1 MLAGSP
7 DTAAAWTAEADPL
20 APARSPAGA
29 PQAGTAAPSMP
40 IVLMQGIHKT
50 YRPDGAGGEASA
62 VHALRGVDLVIESG
76 ELVAIV
82 GPSGSGKSTLM
93 NLLGCL
99 DVPDLGT
106 YRIAGRDVAGLSDD
120 ELAGIRNR
128 FVGFIFQQWNLL
140 PRTSALANVMLPLS
154 YRGDHERRAK
164 AEHALSAVGLAARA
178 GHRPNQLSGGEQ
190 QRVAIAR
197 ALVTEP
203 ALLLADEPTGNLD
216 TATGREILGLF
227 GELNRAG
234 RTIVIVTHDPS
245 VAAMAERRIRLRD
258 GEIVEDERAVR

>member
-1 MLAGSP
+1 M
-7 DTAAAWTAEADPL
+7 TAAAPIAGPG
-20 APARSPAGA
+20 PAAAGA
-29 PQAGTAAPSMP
+29 ADAAPP
-40 IVLMQGIHKT
+40 IVMMQGIRRT
-50 YRPDGAGGEASA
+50 YRPDGVDGEARA
-62 VHALRGVDLVIESG
+62 VHALRGVDLVIEPG

-93 NLLGCL
+93 HVLGCL
-99 DVPDLGT
+99 DVPDAGT

-120 ELAGIRNR
+120 DLAGIRNR

-140 PRTSALANVMLPLS
+140 PRTTALANVMLPLA
-154 YRGDHERRAK
+154 YRGDRARRTK
-164 AEHALSAVGLAARA
+164 AERALAAVGLADRA
-178 GHRPNQLSGGEQ
+178 DHHPNQLSGGEQ

-216 TATGREILGLF
+216 QATGREILGLF
-227 GELNRAG
+227 EELNRAG
-234 RTIVIVTHDPS
+234 RTIVIVTHDPG
-245 VAAMAERRIRLRD
+245 VAAMAGRRIRLRD